1 MTVTRLLLGGLRLAA
16 AGTAYLVCSS
26 VAYGLLLSSVP
37 SDPTA
42 SDAPLSPAL
51 AFLLVAGLTT
61 AVMAWLILRSRASG
75 WRLAGT
81 MIVVFYGVQTFMPQV
96 ESLIFQYSPGFARHL
111 PIAIVPRL
119 LAAGLLLACL
129 WVPLAVWILGRWKR
143 EASAGASSGPALS
156 LRDEKWKLLT
166 ASLSYAV
173 LYFTFGYY
181 VAWRNPAVTAYYEG
195 IDPGSFGLSL
205 RNLLHETPWLPPV
218 QVVRGLLWT
227 GLGLTVVRTLRGSV
241 VEKAPAVGAL
251 FAVVMSAGL
260 LLPNPYMPHAV
271 RMAHLVETA
280 SSDFLFGCLVVWMFR
295 PKTAV

>member
-1 MTVTRLLLGGLRLAA
+1 LSVTRLLLGGLRLAA
-16 AGTAYLVCSS
+16 AGAAYLVCSS
-26 VAYGLLLSSVP
+26 VSYGLLLASVP

-42 SDAPLSPAL
+42 SDGPLSPTL

-61 AVMAWLILRSRASG
+61 AVMAWLILRSRSSG

-96 ESLIFQYSPGFARHL
+96 ESLIFQYSPGFASHL
-111 PIAIVPRL
+111 PVAIVPRL
-119 LAAGLLLACL
+119 LAAGLILACL
-129 WVPLAVWILGRWKR
+129 WVPLTVRLLGRWKPDATA
-143 EASAGASSGPALS
+143 EASSGPALTV
-156 LRDEKWKLLT
+156 LDQKWKLLV
-166 ASLSYAV
+166 ASVSYAV

-181 VAWRNPAVTAYYEG
+181 VAWRNPAVTAYYQG
-195 IDPGSFGLSL
+195 TDPGSFGPSL
-205 RNLLHETPWLPPV
+205 LNMLRETPWLPPV

-241 VEKAPAVGAL
+241 VEKALAVGML

-271 RMAHLVETA
+271 RMAHLLETA
-280 SSDFLFGCLVVWMFR
+280 SSDFLFGCLVVWLFR